1 MVLRYTEPMDETAD
15 ERIDDVMETAALSHV
30 ETRCAE
36 LVETAVSITPATN
49 PEHSLAIAGATAN
62 EAAAPY
68 LFQKYRETKSANTL
82 KRHRY
87 DLRLFS
93 DYLLAAGVVP
103 HKRPF
108 ATEPEAWAGVT
119 WGLIEGFVAWQIQE
133 GFSIASTNARLST
146 VKSYAALAVKAGSI
160 DRQEGTLIGAVKGYS
175 RNEGLNLDE
184 KREVTRVGNK
194 KAEAVSIN
202 DEQALLLKSVGKN
215 SPASLRNQLI
225 MTLLLEHGLRASEL
239 VSLTADSFDFDEQ
252 TFTFWRKKTKEW
264 TTHELTVGAYKTAV
278 SYQSLMPAEGGIF
291 LGSRKGGELT
301 TGTLN
306 RITLSRLVQRLGVG
320 VGFYR
325 VEIWFNQKGEPRER
339 KIGTLSAHDCRHYC
353 ATDMARKGY
362 TIKKLMDWF
371 GWTSPAMAMRYVE
384 SAEIHVRDMG

>member
-1 MVLRYTEPMDETAD
+1 MENLIETKPI
-15 ERIDDVMETAALSHV
+15 E
-30 ETRCAE
+30 AE
-36 LVETAVSITPATN
+36 SASLQTAVSN
-49 PEHSLAIAGATAN
+49 PHTLAIAGATAN
-62 EAAAPY
+62 EVAAQY
-68 LFQKYRETKSANTL
+68 LFQKYRETKSENTL

-93 DYLLAAGVVP
+93 DYLLAVGVVP

-108 ATEPEAWAGVT
+108 ATEPDAWAGMT
-119 WGLIEGFVAWQIQE
+119 WGLIEGFVAWQIRE

-184 KREVTRVGNK
+184 KRDVTRVGNK
-194 KAEAVSIN
+194 KAQAVSIS
-202 DEQALLLKSVGKN
+202 DEQALLLKSAGKN
-215 SPASLRNQLI
+215 TPASLRNGLI

-239 VSLTADSFDFDEQ
+239 VSLTADAFDFEEQ
-252 TFTFWRKKTKEW
+252 TLTFWRKKTKEW

-278 SYQSLMPAEGGIF
+278 DYEALMPIEGGTF

-306 RITLSRLVQRLGVG
+306 RITLSRLVQRLGIG

-325 VEIWFNQKGEPRER
+325 VEMGYKSNGDLKET

-384 SAEIHVRDMG
+384 SAEIHVRDIG

>member
-1 MVLRYTEPMDETAD
+1 MDENINEPT
-15 ERIDDVMETAALSHV
+15 DDVMETAV
-30 ETRCAE
+30 KPTT
-36 LVETAVSITPATN
+36 VDVTAIIPTTN
-49 PEHSLAIAGATAN
+49 LQHSLATAGATAN
-62 EAAAPY
+62 EAAAQY
-68 LFQKYRETKSANTL
+68 LFQKYRETKSVNTL

-108 ATEPEAWAGVT
+108 ATEPEAWAGMT

-194 KAEAVSIN
+194 KAQAVSIS
-202 DEQALLLKSVGKN
+202 DEQALLLKRAEKN
-215 SPASLRNQLI
+215 TPASLRNRLI

-239 VSLTADSFDFDEQ
+239 VSLTTDAFDFEEQ
-252 TFTFWRKKTKEW
+252 TMTFWRKKTKEW
-264 TTHELTVGAYKTAV
+264 TTHELTVGAHKTAV
-278 SYQSLMPAEGGIF
+278 SYQPLMSTEGGIF
-291 LGSRKGGELT
+291 LGSRKGGALT
-301 TGTLN
+301 TGMLN
-306 RITLSRLVQRLGVG
+306 RITLSRLVQRLGVP

-325 VEIWFNQKGEPRER
+325 VEIWFNHKGEPRER
-339 KIGTLSAHDCRHYC
+339 KVGTLSAHDCRHYC
-353 ATDMARKGY
+353 ATDMARRGY
-362 TIKKLMDWF
+362 SIKKLMDWF

-384 SAEIHVRDMG
+384 SAKIHVRDMG

>member
-1 MVLRYTEPMDETAD
+1 MDKNIEEP
-15 ERIDDVMETAALSHV
+15 IDDGMETPALSH
-30 ETRCAE
+30 
-36 LVETAVSITPATN
+36 VETAVSITSTTDS
-49 PEHSLAIAGATAN
+49 HSSLAIAGATAN
-62 EAAAPY
+62 EAAAQY
-68 LFQKYRETKSANTL
+68 LFQKYRETKSVNTL
-82 KRHRY
+82 KRHQY

-108 ATEPEAWAGVT
+108 ATEPNAWAGMT
-119 WGLIEGFVAWQIQE
+119 WGLIEGFVAWQIRE

-160 DRQEGTLIGAVKGYS
+160 DRQEGTLIGSVKGYS

-184 KREVTRVGNK
+184 KREVTRVGHK
-194 KAEAVSIN
+194 KAHAVSIN
-202 DEQALLLKSVGKN
+202 DEQALLLKRAEKN

-239 VSLTADSFDFDEQ
+239 VSLTAESFDFDEQ
-252 TFTFWRKKTKEW
+252 TLTFWRKKTKEW

-278 SYQSLMPAEGGIF
+278 SYLPLMPAEGQIF

-306 RITLSRLVQRLGVG
+306 RITLSRLVQRLGVHA
-320 VGFYR
+320 GFYR
-325 VEIWFNQKGEPRER
+325 VEIWFNHKGEPRER

>member
-1 MVLRYTEPMDETAD
+1 MEESTN
-15 ERIDDVMETAALSHV
+15 DVMG
-30 ETRCAE
+30 
-36 LVETAVSITPATN
+36 TAVFITTTTDQQ
-49 PEHSLAIAGATAN
+49 HSLAIAGAAAN
-62 EAAAPY
+62 EAAAQY

-93 DYLLAAGVVP
+93 DYLLAACVVS

-108 ATEPEAWAGVT
+108 ATEPNAWAGVT
-119 WGLIEGFVAWQIQE
+119 WGLIEGFIAWQIQE

-146 VKSYAALAVKAGSI
+146 VKSYAALAVKAGSV
-160 DRQEGTLIGAVKGYS
+160 DRREGVLIGAIKGYS

-194 KAEAVSIN
+194 KAQAVSIN
-202 DEQALLLKSVGKN
+202 NEQALLLKTVHKN
-215 SPASLRNQLI
+215 TPAGLRNGLI

-239 VSLTADSFDFDEQ
+239 VSLTIESFDFKEQ
-252 TFTFWRKKTKEW
+252 TLTFWRKKTKEW
-264 TTHELTVGAYKTAV
+264 TMHELTVEAYKTAV
-278 SYQSLMPAEGGIF
+278 LYQSLMPAEGGIF
-291 LGSRKGGELT
+291 LSSRKGGALT
-301 TGTLN
+301 TGLLN

-320 VGFYR
+320 IGFYR
-325 VEIWFNQKGEPRER
+325 VEIWHAHNGDVRER

-353 ATDMARKGY
+353 ATDMAKRGY

-371 GWTSPAMAMRYVE
+371 GWTSPAMAIRYVE
-384 SAEIHVRDMG
+384 SADIHVRDMG